1 MANCKYCGRWNDPED
16 WPDYDRAEFSEAC
29 CHACYMEKP
38 ERVLDPNY
46 DEEGASE
53 DEAQAKEE
61 AEDQKD
67 INELNSE
74 DMDDTG
80 LDGQDDTNPDEF
92 RLQMPAGEIGGDVP

>member
-16 WPDYDRAEFSEAC
+16 WPDYDRTEFSETC

-38 ERVLDPNY
+38 ERVLDPSY
-46 DEEGASE
+46 DEEGHAE
-53 DEAQAKEE
+53 DEEQAKEE

-67 INELNSE
+67 IESLNAE

-92 RLQMPAGEIGGDVP
+92 RLQIPDGEIGGEP